1 MSTKHLETIQ
11 ELLRQNQKVMVNDL
25 SEQFNVSKVSV
36 RKYLEKLEQQ
46 GIVKR
51 FYGGAELINQQLDE
65 SLYGPPVLQRLAIR
79 ARQEISDGDAIFIGS
94 GRTCCHLAKTLEGIQ
109 NLTVVTN
116 NITALPDLNRYAQRV
131 YLVGG
136 EVTTTDK
143 RTLFSSLENPQMV
156 LGSIVV
162 NKAFT
167 SMSGLHSKA
176 GLTVESM
183 ISTYLYK
190 YIPEMAQR
198 WILLLDD
205 SKYDKIAIY
214 QVAPLDA
221 IDTIITNSVPP
232 QYAQL
237 FHNLGISVVPV
248 HDDRGSSL

>member
-1 MSTKHLETIQ
+1 MSSAHLETIQ
-11 ELLRQNQKVMVNDL
+11 RLLRENQKVLVNDL
-25 SEQFNVSKVSV
+25 SEKFNVSKVSV

-46 GIVKR
+46 GIVRR
-51 FYGGAELINQQLDE
+51 FYGGAELIGRQHDE
-65 SLYGPPVLQRLAIR
+65 PVLGPPVLQQLALR
-79 ARQEISDGDAIFIGS
+79 ARQEISDGDAIFVGS
-94 GRTCCHLAKTLEGIQ
+94 GRTCCYLAKTLEGIK

-116 NITALPDLNRYAQRV
+116 NITALPDLNRFAQRV

-143 RTLFSSLENPQMV
+143 HTLFSSLENPKTV

-167 SMSGLHSKA
+167 SMSGVHTKA

-214 QVAPLDA
+214 QVATLDA

-237 FHNLGISVVPV
+237 FANLGISVVPLTP
-248 HDDRGSSL
+248 GASPA